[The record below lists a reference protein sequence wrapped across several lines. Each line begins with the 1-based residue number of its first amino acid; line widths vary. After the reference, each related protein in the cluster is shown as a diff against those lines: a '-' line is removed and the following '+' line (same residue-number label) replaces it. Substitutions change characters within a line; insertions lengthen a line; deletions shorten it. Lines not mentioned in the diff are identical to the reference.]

1 MGVFKVGLG
10 FEDCCEDVLGLAG
23 KENFFEKNVEAAM
36 LIKKFSRKI
45 CVYAYWLFGLPGSTV
60 DSLECNLQMISK
72 LIRGDVIDIVSPK
85 IFIPYPGTD
94 FYTDPEKYLI
104 EITSRNWDEYER
116 RNPPFPYKCNTIE
129 NTEVYRGLLRAF
141 DICHNNYV
149 EKRSRK

>member
-1 MGVFKVGLG
+1 M
-10 FEDCCEDVLGLAG
+10 
-23 KENFFEKNVEAAM
+23 
-36 LIKKFSRKI
+36 
-45 CVYAYWLFGLPGSTV
+45 PGSTV
-60 DSLECNLQMISK
+60 DSLECKLLMISQ
-72 LIRGDVIDIVSPK
+72 LISGHVIDIVSPK